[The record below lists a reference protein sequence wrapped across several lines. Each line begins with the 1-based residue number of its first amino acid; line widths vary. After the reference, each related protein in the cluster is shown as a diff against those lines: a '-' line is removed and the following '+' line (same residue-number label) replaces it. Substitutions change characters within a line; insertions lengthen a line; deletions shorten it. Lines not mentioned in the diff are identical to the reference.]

1 MVRKRKG
8 HPRSVVKIIEVHPK
22 YLRLISTVTS
32 FVLFIVKEISL
43 IRGFN

>member
-8 HPRSVVKIIEVHPK
+8 HPKSVVKIIEVHPK
-22 YLRLISTVTS
+22 HLRLISRATI